1 VAEYATWLAG
11 MHGLDAILAEA
22 DEKMRAM
29 GVVRRASL

>member
-29 GVVRRASL
+29 GVVRRAGL